1 MTTTLTRIELAGFR
15 SIASMDLQLGRT
27 TVLIGPNGAGKSNLL
42 TFLRMVPRLRTQS
55 LRTFVGYAGGA
66 DALLHHGAKR
76 TPVLRFRIEAT
87 DGNGNDTAY
96 AATLGAAAGDALIF
110 LDERVEARDTRQGP
124 LFTGRSLGAGHVESQ
139 LEPSSKNTGLWPASA
154 VRAWVM
160 RMNFFHFHDTST
172 SAPLRNHGNQAESDY
187 LRWDGRNL
195 APYLYRL
202 ANSDAEADAAA
213 FRRITSL
220 VQRIAPFVKTLE
232 PTLVAP
238 ERGDASAVKLDWT
251 DVNDSRFGVHQ
262 LSDGTLRSI
271 ALFTALAQPVANL
284 PGFIAIDEP
293 ELGLHPA
300 ALALFA
306 GLVRSVAPY
315 SQVIVS
321 TQSPALL
328 DEFPPEDV
336 VVVAAPR
343 GASTFQHLDPNQLA
357 AWLDEY
363 TLSEV
368 WDKNLIGGRP

>member
-1 MTTTLTRIELAGFR
+1 MTTTLTRIELEGFR
-15 SIASMDLQLGRT
+15 SIASMDLTLGRT

-55 LRTFVGYAGGA
+55 LRTFVGFAGGA
-66 DALLHHGAKR
+66 NALLHHGAKR

-110 LDERVEARDTRQGP
+110 LDERVEARDTRSGP

-139 LEPSSKNTGLWPASA
+139 LEPSAKNTGLWPASA

-172 SAPLRNHGNQAESDY
+172 SAPLRNHGVQAESDY

-202 ANSDAEADAAA
+202 ATSGAEADAAA

-232 PTLVAP
+232 PALVAP
-238 ERGDASAVKLDWT
+238 AQGEASAVKLDWT

-262 LSDGTLRSI
+262 FSDGTLRAI

-284 PGFIAIDEP
+284 PAFIAIDEP

-306 GLVRSVAPY
+306 GLVRSVSPY
-315 SQVIVS
+315 SQVVLS

-328 DEFPPEDV
+328 DEFAPEE
-336 VVVAAPR
+336 VVVAEAPMGR
-343 GASTFQHLDPNQLA
+343 SQFSHLEPAALASWLEDYSLA
-357 AWLDEY
+357 EIW
-363 TLSEV
+363 S
-368 WDKNLIGGRP
+368 KNLVGGRP

>member
-15 SIASMDLQLGRT
+15 SIASMDLRLGRT

-42 TFLRMVPRLRTQS
+42 TFLRIVPRLRTQS
-55 LRTFVGYAGGA
+55 LRSFVGYAGGA
-66 DALLHHGAKR
+66 NALLHHGAKR

-96 AATLGAAAGDALIF
+96 AATLGATAGDALFF
-110 LDERVEARDTRQGP
+110 LDERVEARDPRQGP
-124 LFTGRSLGAGHVESQ
+124 LFTERSLGAGHVESQ
-139 LEPSSKNTGLWPASA
+139 LELSARNTALWPASA

-172 SAPLRNHGNQAESDY
+172 HAPLRTHGNQAESDY

-202 ANSDAEADAAA
+202 ATSDAEADAAA

-238 ERGDASAVKLDWT
+238 AQGEASAVKLDWT

-262 LSDGTLRSI
+262 FSDGTLRAI

-284 PGFIAIDEP
+284 PAFIAIDEP

-306 GLVRSVAPY
+306 GLVRSVSPY
-315 SQVIVS
+315 SQVILS

-328 DEFPPEDV
+328 DEFTPEEV
-336 VVVAAPR
+336 VVVEAPR
-343 GASTFQHLDPNQLA
+343 GASTFQHLDPAKLA
-357 AWLDEY
+357 AWLDDY
-363 TLSEV
+363 SLSALYSSNV
-368 WDKNLIGGRP
+368 LGGRP